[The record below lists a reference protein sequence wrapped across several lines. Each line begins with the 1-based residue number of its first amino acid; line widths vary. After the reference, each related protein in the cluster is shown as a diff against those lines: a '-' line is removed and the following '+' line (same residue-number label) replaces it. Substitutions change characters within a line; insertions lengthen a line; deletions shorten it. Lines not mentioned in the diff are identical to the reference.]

1 MAALDGKAC
10 IVTGAAGS
18 LGRAVAA
25 RFLAEG
31 ARVMLVDREAGPL
44 EEAAR
49 ALGAAEGRVAI
60 AAADVADSAATR
72 AYVQATVAAFG
83 GVDVLFSNAGISG
96 PILP

>member
-1 MAALDGKAC
+1 MTALDGKAC

-44 EEAAR
+44 DDAMR
-49 ALGAAEGRVAI
+49 SFGAGEGRVATV
-60 AAADVADSAATR
+60 AADVAAT
-72 AYVQATVAAFG
+72 
-83 GVDVLFSNAGISG
+83 
-96 PILP
+96 